1 MLLRH
6 IYALVS
12 DESLHKSNKNESFKK
27 SNNLKLRNQY
37 SKKIAYVL
45 KKTFSLLSKYHFSNN
60 LIELPPL
67 VPLSQSSGQLT

>member
-12 DESLHKSNKNESFKK
+12 DESLHKSNKNESCKK
-27 SNNLKLRNQY
+27 SNTLKFRNQY
-37 SKKIAYVL
+37 R
-45 KKTFSLLSKYHFSNN
+45 TFSLLSKYHFSNN

>member
-12 DESLHKSNKNESFKK
+12 DESLHKSNKNESCKK

-37 SKKIAYVL
+37 SKKIAYIL
-45 KKTFSLLSKYHFSNN
+45 KKH
-60 LIELPPL
+60 L
-67 VPLSQSSGQLT
+67 VCFPNTTLVII